1 MTTADGRRPAGARP
15 PVPDPPVPVPPV
27 PVPPVPVPP
36 VETSL
41 TRADGTPLLAVGTR
55 SDGTAVELRLEG
67 ELDVAGSEPLRRHI
81 AAVIAAHDPQRLLLD
96 LSGLSFADSS
106 GLAVFVWAHKEMTGR
121 GREFCL
127 RRPQPK
133 VLRVLHITGLHTRLD
148 VTGTGGAEPG
158 APDEDGP
165 FGTYRRTVR

>member
-15 PVPDPPVPVPPV
+15 TAPDPPA
-27 PVPPVPVPP
+27 
-36 VETSL
+36 EIGL
-41 TRADGTPLLAVGTR
+41 TCPDGTPLLAVGTR
-55 SDGTAVELRLEG
+55 LDGTTVELLLEG

-81 AAVIAAHDPQRLLLD
+81 AAVIAAHDPHRLLLD

-121 GREFCL
+121 GHGLCL

-133 VLRVLHITGLHTRLD
+133 VLRVLHVTGLHTRLD
-148 VTGTGGAEPG
+148 VAGVAGPAPGDPGGGHRPPG
-158 APDEDGP
+158 VGDPHRVAGLDG
-165 FGTYRRTVR
+165 RA